1 MFIYLLFISLLLVCH
16 LIQPRVNS
24 KNLELLAIPL
34 VAIFLCMGYMTGSD
48 WRGYELHYSE
58 LYFEDVFSGR
68 YEPGFTLYQSIF
80 RFLGVPFFVYNIISK
95 LITFGVFYSIIKGFS
110 PKYRYLCLMYYTC
123 VSGYAVFID
132 YSMRNVMAV
141 TIAMCSL
148 KYYANRQMWKWMA
161 ASLLAVSF
169 HTTAIIMFPLYFVR
183 LANVK
188 SKYILIVFVL
198 FNIIMMAVQDSF
210 FEKVNFL
217 ANISEHAAAKYEHY
231 ATGIDDYSSGKG
243 LSLGYLFNVSIFL
256 LILKFR
262 KEIVS
267 TYKYGEMLFVFA
279 ILHTFFY
286 RIGLSVTIFGRF
298 ELYFS
303 LIHCVAFACCI
314 NFIRIK
320 LRRQIVLIIVF
331 LFSLMSTYV
340 TVTSNTKFVP
350 YTNYLFHLNDNLNY
364 NQRDNYNYINS
375 PYKNKQE

>member
-1 MFIYLLFISLLLVCH
+1 MFIYLLFISFLLVCH

-24 KNLELLAIPL
+24 KKLELLAIPL
-34 VAIFLCMGYMTGSD
+34 AAIFLCMGYMTGSD

-80 RFLGVPFFVYNIISK
+80 RFFGVPFFVYNIFSK
-95 LITFGVFYSIIKGFS
+95 LITFFVFYSIIKKIS

-141 TIAMCSL
+141 TIAMYSL
-148 KYYANRQMWKWMA
+148 RYYSNRQLWKWMV
-161 ASLLAVSF
+161 ASLLAMSF
-169 HTTAIIMFPLYFVR
+169 HTTAVILFPLYFVR
-183 LANVK
+183 FANVK
-188 SKYILIVFVL
+188 SKYIFAVFIVF
-198 FNIIMMAVQDSF
+198 NIAMMSLQDSF

-217 ANISEHAAAKYEHY
+217 AGISEHAATKYEYY
-231 ATGIDDYSSGKG
+231 ATGIGDYSSGKG

-256 LILKFR
+256 IILLFR
-262 KEIVS
+262 KEIIS
-267 TYKYGEMLFVFA
+267 NYKCGEMLFVFSV
-279 ILHTFFY
+279 LHTFFY

-298 ELYFS
+298 ELFFS
-303 LIHCVAFACCI
+303 LIHCIAFVCCI
-314 NFIRIK
+314 SFIKKKIW
-320 LRRQIVLIIVF
+320 RQSILIIVF
-331 LFSLMSTYV
+331 LFSLMSTYII
-340 TVTSNTKFVP
+340 VTSNTKFVP